1 MNREL
6 IQEQFGPNA
15 DDYVRSPVHAR
26 GESLDAL
33 LGWLQREPVRWVLDI
48 ATGGGH
54 TALALSPLARCVVAS
69 DLTAPMLRAAR
80 DWLAENGAE
89 NGLFC
94 QHDAAQIPF
103 PQGAFDVV
111 TCRLAPHHFADV
123 GAFLRECARVL
134 RRGGRLAVIDNV
146 TPPEPLA
153 VRFINAFER
162 LRDRSHNFERS
173 LPDWEAFFSTAGLR
187 IEHRQ
192 QFRKPIDFG
201 AYCDR
206 MGVPERTRTR
216 LRVMLLQA
224 PAAARAALNPREV
237 DGRMTFD
244 LGELLIVG
252 RRAAR

>member
-1 MNREL
+1 MTNEL
-6 IQEQFGPNA
+6 IQAQFGPRA
-15 DDYVRSPVHAR
+15 MDYVRSSVYAR
-26 GESLDAL
+26 GESLGAL
-33 LGWLQREPVRWVLDI
+33 LARLQRDPIRLALDI

-54 TALALSPLARCVVAS
+54 TALVLSPLAKRVVAS
-69 DLTAPMLRAAR
+69 DITGPMLRVAR

-94 QHDAAQIPF
+94 QHDAGLMPF
-103 PQGAFDVV
+103 PEGTFDVV

-123 GAFLRECARVL
+123 GVFLHECVRVV
-134 RRGGRLAVIDNV
+134 RRGGRVAVIDNV
-146 TPPEPLA
+146 TPPESLA

-162 LRDRSHNFERS
+162 LRDRSHNFEHS

-192 QFRKPIDFG
+192 QFRTPIDFG

-206 MGVPERTRTR
+206 MSVPERTRTR

>member
-1 MNREL
+1 MSKEL
-6 IQEQFGPNA
+6 IQAQFGPRA
-15 DDYVRSPVHAR
+15 ADYVRSPVHVL
-26 GESLDAL
+26 GESLGAL
-33 LGWLQREPVRWVLDI
+33 LARLQCDPIRLALDI

-54 TALALSPLARCVVAS
+54 TALALSPLAKRVVAS
-69 DLTAPMLRAAR
+69 DINAPMLRATR
-80 DWLAENGAE
+80 DWLAENGTE

-94 QHDAAQIPF
+94 QHDAGLIPF
-103 PQGAFDVV
+103 PEGTFDLV

-123 GAFLRECARVL
+123 GVFLHECVRVV
-134 RRGGRLAVIDNV
+134 RRGGRVAVIDNV
-146 TPPEPLA
+146 TPPESLA

-162 LRDRSHNFERS
+162 LRDRSHNFEHS
-173 LPDWEAFFSTAGLR
+173 LPGWEAFFSTTGLR

-192 QFRKPIDFG
+192 QFRKPIEFG

-224 PAAARAALNPREV
+224 PAAARAALNPRVV